1 MPIGTKTDNTD
12 WITDPFL
19 VKSFLSRLE
28 DVLDANVDLDKTWT
42 EDVRERVMKFQR
54 YSLKQDWALK
64 NIEEKVEA
72 MQNSGQ
78 REDDWIFGN
87 DERYF
92 GTLDDT
98 H

>member
-1 MPIGTKTDNTD
+1 MPIGKKVDNTD
-12 WITDPFL
+12 WIIEPCL

-28 DVLDANVDLDKTWT
+28 DVLDADVDLDKTWT
-42 EDVRERVMKFQR
+42 ENVRDGVVKYNR

-72 MQNSGQ
+72 MQAGMYSQ
-78 REDDWIFGN
+78 DDNWP
-87 DERYF
+87 F

>member
-1 MPIGTKTDNTD
+1 MPIGKKIDNTD
-12 WITDPFL
+12 WITDPLL

-42 EDVRERVMKFQR
+42 EDVIERVKKFQR

-72 MQNSGQ
+72 MLGNSPL
-78 REDDWIFGN
+78 DDNWP
-87 DERYF
+87 F
-92 GTLDDT
+92 GTFDDP